1 MKKKKFYLT
10 TPIYY
15 VNDVPHIG
23 HSYSTIVADV
33 LARYYRDQGKEV
45 FFLAGTDEN
54 AQKNVESA
62 LKSNLER
69 TTDTRTMVRKY
80 VNTMSKKWQETW
92 KKLDI
97 SNDDFIRTTEKRHT
111 KAVEKFWAACLARTD
126 IYKATYDGLYCIGCE
141 GYVTESDLIDGLCPH
156 HKRKPEKL
164 SEENYFF
171 RLSRYKKPILEHI
184 KKYPEF
190 VQPDSRR
197 HEIIAFLR
205 NHANDFS
212 ISRKNLA
219 WGIPVPGDS
228 SQTVYVWFDAL
239 INYISAIGYNTNRK
253 QFKKLWPA
261 DIHIVGKD
269 IIKFHCVYWPA
280 MLLSAGLPLPKTIFA
295 HGFFT
300 IDGQKISKSLGNVVD
315 PLAIVKKYSNDTL
328 RYYLLREITF
338 GEDGDFSFD
347 RLQKRYETDL
357 ANNLGNLLMRVI
369 TLCVKGRSLSTPR
382 RGVTM
387 ELPKRMNRMWR
398 TYHKAMQNLAF
409 HTALDSV
416 WNLIAAANKR
426 LTDEKPWENLA
437 SKKSEKCVSE
447 ILVELFHVAYL
458 VAPFMPETSE
468 KMLKQIKTL
477 KTEPLFPRL

>member
-33 LARYYRDQGKEV
+33 LARYHREQGNRV

-62 LKSNLER
+62 LKIHPER
-69 TTDTRTMVRKY
+69 ATSTRTIVRDY

-97 SNDDFIRTTEKRHT
+97 SNDDFIRTTEERHT
-111 KAVEKFWAACLARTD
+111 KAVEKFWAACLARKD
-126 IYKATYDGLYCIGCE
+126 IYKATYDGLYCVGCE
-141 GYVTESDLIDGLCPH
+141 GYVTESDLVDGLCPH

-171 RLSRYKKPILEHI
+171 RLSRYKKRILEHI
-184 KKYPEF
+184 KKHPEF
-190 VQPDSRR
+190 IQPASRR
-197 HEIIAFLR
+197 NEIVAFLR
-205 NHANDFS
+205 DHTNDFS
-212 ISRKNLA
+212 VSRKNLE

-239 INYISAIGYNTNRK
+239 INYISAIGYGADEKR
-253 QFKKLWPA
+253 FKNLWPA
-261 DIHIVGKD
+261 DVHIVGKD

-280 MLLSAGLPLPKTIFA
+280 MLMSAGLPLPKTVFA

-300 IDGQKISKSLGNVVD
+300 IDGQKISKSLGNVID
-315 PLAIVKKYSNDTL
+315 PLVIVKKYGNDTL

-369 TLCVKGRSLSTPR
+369 TLSVKGGYGSPPKR
-382 RGVTM
+382 VTM
-387 ELPKRMNRMWR
+387 AHPKRMNKIWLA
-398 TYHKAMQNLAF
+398 YHKAMQNFAF
-409 HTALDSV
+409 HTALDVV
-416 WNLIAAANKR
+416 WNYIATANKR

-437 SKKSEKCVSE
+437 FKKSETCVGE
-447 ILVELFHVAYL
+447 ILAELFHVAHL
-458 VAPFMPETSE
+458 IAPFMPETSE
-468 KMLKQIKTL
+468 KMLKQIKNL

>member
-1 MKKKKFYLT
+1 MKRKFYIT

-33 LARYYRDQGKEV
+33 LARYQREQGSVV

-62 LKSNLER
+62 LKQKSG
-69 TTDTRTMVRKY
+69 VQQY
-80 VNTMSKKWQETW
+80 VDAMSKKWQETW

-97 SNDDFIRTTEKRHT
+97 SNDDFIRTTEKRHVQ
-111 KAVEKFWAACLARTD
+111 AVEKFWDACLSSKD
-126 IYKATYDGLYCIGCE
+126 IYKATYDGLYCTGCE
-141 GYVTESDLIDGLCPH
+141 GYVTESDLVGGLCPH
-156 HKRKPEKL
+156 HKRKPETL

-171 RLSRYKKPILEHI
+171 RLSRYKKQILEHLE
-184 KKYPEF
+184 KHPEF
-190 VQPDSRR
+190 VQPVARR
-197 HEIIAFLR
+197 NEITAFLR
-205 NHANDFS
+205 DHADDFS

-219 WGIPVPGDS
+219 WGIPVPGDA

-239 INYISAIGYNTNRK
+239 INYISAVGYGADEKRFK
-253 QFKKLWPA
+253 QWWPA

-280 MLLSAGLPLPKTIFA
+280 MLLSAGLSLPKTVFA

-300 IDGQKISKSLGNVVD
+300 INGQKISKSLGNAVD
-315 PLAIVKKYSNDTL
+315 PLDIVKKYGNDTL

-338 GEDGDFSFD
+338 GEDGDFSFE

-357 ANNLGNLLMRVI
+357 ANDLGNLLMRVI
-369 TLCVKGRSLSTPR
+369 TLAVKGGYGSPSA
-382 RGVTM
+382 
-387 ELPKRMNRMWR
+387 R
-398 TYHKAMQNLAF
+398 TNKGSAAYHKAMQNFAF
-409 HTALDSV
+409 HTALDII
-416 WNLIAAANKR
+416 WGHITAANKR

-437 SKKSEKCVSE
+437 SKKSETCIKE
-447 ILVELFHVAYL
+447 MLAELLLVAELI
-458 VAPFMPETSE
+458 APFMPETSE
-468 KMLKQIKTL
+468 KMLVQIKSL
-477 KTEPLFPRL
+477 KTEPLFPRFETK